1 RASRGGVARGVALA
15 MLAVAAAPA
24 VGRTAMLACHDAC
37 LTSARYAYR
46 QCTSSATGAFQDA
59 VSGCIERQHE
69 CVQACRTQ
77 RRDCRDMTGTA
88 AELEQCDTKL
98 TTDVAQCMAEFPL
111 VPKRLRMQR
120 ARCISKAQIVN
131 FRCHNVV
138 MRRFR
143 RTLVECHRAFD
154 QCTDG

>member
-1 RASRGGVARGVALA
+1 
-15 MLAVAAAPA
+15 
-24 VGRTAMLACHDAC
+24 
-37 LTSARYAYR
+37 
-46 QCTSSATGAFQDA
+46 
-59 VSGCIERQHE
+59 
-69 CVQACRTQ
+69 Q

-154 QCTDG
+154 QCTDGCPAGGGPPGGSGVCKAQGKTAFRSVLADCTLTFRTTSQGCIDRDIT